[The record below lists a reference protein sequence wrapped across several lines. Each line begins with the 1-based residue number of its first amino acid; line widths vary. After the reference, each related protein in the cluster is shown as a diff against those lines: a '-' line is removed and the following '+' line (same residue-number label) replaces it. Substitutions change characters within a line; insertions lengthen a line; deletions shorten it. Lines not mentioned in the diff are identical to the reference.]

1 MSQLFSKRTS
11 TPILGTGTIT
21 FYWMLKWEK
30 FHFYCTLGALLLSH
44 RRPKNGFEI
53 SFRTKVRKR
62 LSRKFSMSASAME
75 SFFISNFFLTFSI
88 QIYML
93 VYFSFFFTHPRNIG
107 VNGDVGIFSLDT
119 DWALIFGNV
128 MYFLHNILAYRIHL
142 WPWSLESIILKIIG
156 KNW

>member
-1 MSQLFSKRTS
+1 
-11 TPILGTGTIT
+11 
-21 FYWMLKWEK
+21 MLKWEK
-30 FHFYCTLGALLLSH
+30 FHFHCSTLRALLLSH
-44 RRPKNGFEI
+44 RRSKNGFEI

-93 VYFSFFFTHPRNIG
+93 VHFSFFFTHPRNIG

-128 MYFLHNILAYRIHL
+128 IYFLHNILAYRIHL
-142 WPWSLESIILKIIG
+142 WPWSLESITLKIIG
-156 KNW
+156 KKNRQCSLSSIIYYFYRL

>member
-1 MSQLFSKRTS
+1 
-11 TPILGTGTIT
+11 
-21 FYWMLKWEK
+21 MLKWEK
-30 FHFYCTLGALLLSH
+30 FRFHCSTLRALLLSH

-75 SFFISNFFLTFSI
+75 SFFISIFFLTFSI

-93 VYFSFFFTHPRNIG
+93 GYFYFFFTHPRNIG

-128 MYFLHNILAYRIHL
+128 IYFLHNILAYRIHL
-142 WPWSLESIILKIIG
+142 YNQLFEEKCILHIMR
-156 KNW
+156 NFS